1 MKYIKSI
8 NEDFGGESGAFG
20 DTYGYGGANG
30 ILKINYKPFDENMNN
45 SMDWYMYKNCINNY
59 ISNIAYLFK

>member
-8 NEDFGGESGAFG
+8 YEFETAFG

-30 ILKINYKPFDENMNN
+30 ILKINYTQIYSIDCFR
-45 SMDWYMYKNCINNY
+45 I
-59 ISNIAYLFK
+59 